1 MAIQG
6 IDLSIIWG
14 VIIAFGLMMYVIMDG
29 FDLGLGILFPLIS
42 DASERDVMMNT
53 VAPVWDGNETW
64 AVLGA
69 AALYGAFPLAYSVI
83 LEALYLPLVLV
94 LAGLI
99 FRGVAF
105 EFRFKAHP
113 RKRHL
118 WDKAF
123 IGGSV
128 LATFFQGVAIGTYI
142 SGIPVENRQ
151 FAGSALDWLAPFPLF
166 CGVGLILAYALL
178 GSTWLL
184 IKTDGMLEA
193 RMRHYSRPLLYL
205 LAMVI
210 VVICAW
216 TAWLHADIAQRWFAG
231 SHWIRSALIAG
242 LAVLAVV
249 VIQKTLRKRHS
260 HLPFMGVVALVFLGY
275 LGLAISIWPNIV
287 PPSIDLWQAAAPLT
301 SQLFALIGALFII
314 PIILAYTFWSY
325 HVFRGK
331 VKAGDAYH

>member
-6 IDLSIIWG
+6 IDLSVIWA

-42 DASERDVMMNT
+42 DSSERDVMMNT

-64 AVLGA
+64 VVLGA
-69 AALYGAFPLAYSVI
+69 AALYGAFPLAYAVI

-105 EFRFKAHP
+105 EFRFKASAQT
-113 RKRHL
+113 RHW

-123 IGGSV
+123 IGGSL

-142 SGIPVENRQ
+142 NGIPVVERQ

-166 CGVGLILAYALL
+166 CGFGLILTYALL

-184 IKTDGMLEA
+184 IKTEGMLES
-193 RMRHYSRPLLYL
+193 RMRHYSRPLVYL
-205 LAMVI
+205 LALVI
-210 VVICAW
+210 AIICAW
-216 TAWLHADIAQRWFAG
+216 TALIHDDIAQRWFAG
-231 SHWIRSALIAG
+231 SHWLRSVVIAV
-242 LAVLAVV
+242 LAVAAVV
-249 VIQKTLRKRHS
+249 VIQKSLRKRHS
-260 HLPFMGVVALVFLGY
+260 HWPFIAVVGLVFLGY
-275 LGLAISIWPNIV
+275 LGLAVSIWPNIV
-287 PPSIDLWQAAAPLT
+287 PPGVSLWQAASPAS
-301 SQLFALIGALFII
+301 SQLFALIGALFIL
-314 PIILAYTFWSY
+314 PVILVYTFWSY

-331 VKAGDAYH
+331 VKVGDAYH

>member
-1 MAIQG
+1 MGIQG
-6 IDLSIIWG
+6 IDLSVIWG

-42 DASERDVMMNT
+42 DARERDVMMNT

-113 RKRHL
+113 SKRHW

-142 SGIPVENRQ
+142 SGIPVEHRQ

-166 CGVGLILAYALL
+166 CGVGLILTYALL

-184 IKTDGMLEA
+184 IKTDGMLES
-193 RMRHYSRPLLYL
+193 RMRHYSRPLTYL
-205 LAMVI
+205 LAIVI
-210 VVICAW
+210 ALICAW
-216 TAWLHADIAQRWFAG
+216 TAWLHEDIAQRWLAG
-231 SHWIRSALIAG
+231 SHGIRSAVIAL

-260 HLPFMGVVALVFLGY
+260 HVPFMAVVGLVFLGY

-287 PPSIDLWQAAAPLT
+287 PPAVSIWDAASPLS

-314 PIILAYTFWSY
+314 PIILVYTFWSY

-331 VKAGDAYH
+331 VQVGDAYH

>member
-42 DASERDVMMNT
+42 DSSERDVMMNT

-142 SGIPVENRQ
+142 SGIPVQNRQ

-205 LAMVI
+205 LAVVI
-210 VVICAW
+210 AVICAW

-231 SHWIRSALIAG
+231 SHWIRCALIAG

-249 VIQKTLRKRHS
+249 VIQKSLRKRHS

-275 LGLAISIWPNIV
+275 LALAISIWPNIV

-314 PIILAYTFWSY
+314 PIILGYTFWSY

>member
-6 IDLSIIWG
+6 IDLSVIWG

-42 DASERDVMMNT
+42 DSSERDVMMNT

-184 IKTDGMLEA
+184 IKTDGMLES

-242 LAVLAVV
+242 LAVVAVV

-260 HLPFMGVVALVFLGY
+260 HLPFMGVVVLVFLGY

-287 PPSIDLWQAAAPLT
+287 PPSINLWQAAAPLT
-301 SQLFALIGALFII
+301 SQLFALMGALFII

>member
-42 DASERDVMMNT
+42 DSSERDVMMNT

-94 LAGLI
+94 LTGLI

-142 SGIPVENRQ
+142 SGIPVDNRQ
-151 FAGSALDWLAPFPLF
+151 FAGGALDWLAPFPLF

-184 IKTDGMLEA
+184 IKTDGMLES

-231 SHWIRSALIAG
+231 SHWIRSTLIAL

-249 VIQKTLRKRHS
+249 MIQKTLRKRHS

>member
-6 IDLSIIWG
+6 IDLSVIWG

-42 DASERDVMMNT
+42 DSSERDVMMNT

-184 IKTDGMLEA
+184 IKTDGMLES

-242 LAVLAVV
+242 LAVVAVV

-287 PPSIDLWQAAAPLT
+287 PPSINLWQAAAPLT
-301 SQLFALIGALFII
+301 SQLFALMGALFII

>member
-6 IDLSIIWG
+6 IDLSVIWG

-42 DASERDVMMNT
+42 DSSERDVMMNT

-142 SGIPVENRQ
+142 SGIPVQNRQ

-184 IKTDGMLEA
+184 IKTDGMLES

-260 HLPFMGVVALVFLGY
+260 HLPFMGVVTLVFLGY

-287 PPSIDLWQAAAPLT
+287 PPSINLWQAAAPLT
-301 SQLFALIGALFII
+301 SQLFALMGALFII

-331 VKAGDAYH
+331 VKAGDVYH

>member
-42 DASERDVMMNT
+42 DARERDVMMNT

-105 EFRFKAHP
+105 EFRFKADAH
-113 RKRHL
+113 KRHW

-123 IGGSV
+123 IGGSI

-142 SGIPVENRQ
+142 NGIPVVDRQ

-166 CGVGLILAYALL
+166 CGVGLILTYALL

-184 IKTDGMLEA
+184 IKTEGMLES
-193 RMRHYSRPLLYL
+193 RMRHYSRPLVYL
-205 LAMVI
+205 LALVI
-210 VVICAW
+210 AIICAW
-216 TAWLHADIAQRWFAG
+216 TAYLHKDIAQRWIGASHGVG
-231 SHWIRSALIAG
+231 SAFIAL
-242 LAVLAVV
+242 LALAAVV
-249 VIQKTLRKRHS
+249 VIQKTLRRRHS
-260 HLPFMGVVALVFLGY
+260 HLPFMAVVALVFLGY
-275 LGLAISIWPNIV
+275 LGLALSIWPNIV
-287 PPSIDLWQAAAPLT
+287 PPGISLWQAASPAS

-314 PIILAYTFWSY
+314 PIILVYTFWSY

-331 VKAGDAYH
+331 VKVGEAYH

>member
-6 IDLSIIWG
+6 IDLSVIWG

-42 DASERDVMMNT
+42 DSSERDVMMNT

-184 IKTDGMLEA
+184 IKTDGMLES
-193 RMRHYSRPLLYL
+193 RMRHYSLPLLYL

-242 LAVLAVV
+242 LAVVAVV

-287 PPSIDLWQAAAPLT
+287 PPSINLWQAAAPLT
-301 SQLFALIGALFII
+301 SQLFALMGALFII

>member
-6 IDLSIIWG
+6 IDLSVIWG

-42 DASERDVMMNT
+42 DSSERDVMMNT

-142 SGIPVENRQ
+142 SGIPVQNRQ

-184 IKTDGMLEA
+184 IKTDGMLES

-242 LAVLAVV
+242 LAVLAVG

-287 PPSIDLWQAAAPLT
+287 PPSINLWQAAAPLT
-301 SQLFALIGALFII
+301 SQLFALMGALFII

>member
-6 IDLSIIWG
+6 IDLSVIWG

-29 FDLGLGILFPLIS
+29 FDLGLGILFPLIGDSS
-42 DASERDVMMNT
+42 DRDVMMNT

-113 RKRHL
+113 SKRHL

-142 SGIPVENRQ
+142 SGIPVVDRQ
-151 FAGSALDWLAPFPLF
+151 FAGTGWDWLAPFPLF
-166 CGVGLILAYALL
+166 CGVGLLLTYALL

-184 IKTDGMLEA
+184 IKTDGMLES
-193 RMRHYSRPLLYL
+193 RMRHYSRPLTYL

-216 TAWLHADIAQRWFAG
+216 TAWLHDDIAQRWFGA
-231 SHWIRSALIAG
+231 SHWLRSALIAV
-242 LAVLAVV
+242 LAVVAVV
-249 VIQKTLRKRHS
+249 VIQKALRRRHS
-260 HLPFMGVVALVFLGY
+260 HLPFIAVVGLVFLGY

-287 PPSIDLWQAAAPLT
+287 PPSVTLWQAAAPLT

-314 PIILAYTFWSY
+314 PIILGYTFWSY

-331 VKAGDAYH
+331 VQAGDAYH

>member
-1 MAIQG
+1 
-6 IDLSIIWG
+6 
-14 VIIAFGLMMYVIMDG
+14 
-29 FDLGLGILFPLIS
+29 
-42 DASERDVMMNT
+42 
-53 VAPVWDGNETW
+53 
-64 AVLGA
+64 
-69 AALYGAFPLAYSVI
+69 
-83 LEALYLPLVLV
+83 
-94 LAGLI
+94 
-99 FRGVAF
+99 
-105 EFRFKAHP
+105 
-113 RKRHL
+113 
-118 WDKAF
+118 
-123 IGGSV
+123 
-128 LATFFQGVAIGTYI
+128 
-142 SGIPVENRQ
+142 
-151 FAGSALDWLAPFPLF
+151 
-166 CGVGLILAYALL
+166 LILAYALL

-184 IKTDGMLEA
+184 IKTDGMLES

-287 PPSIDLWQAAAPLT
+287 PPSINLWQAAAPLT
-301 SQLFALIGALFII
+301 SQLFALMGALFII

>member
-42 DASERDVMMNT
+42 DSRERDVMMNT

-113 RKRHL
+113 HKRHL

-166 CGVGLILAYALL
+166 CGVGLILTYALL

-184 IKTDGMLEA
+184 IKTDGMLES

-205 LAMVI
+205 LAIVI
-210 VVICAW
+210 AVICAW

-231 SHWIRSALIAG
+231 SHWVRSVVIAT
-242 LAVLAVV
+242 LAVLSVV
-249 VIQKTLRKRHS
+249 LIQKTLRRHHS
-260 HLPFMGVVALVFLGY
+260 HLPFIGVVALVFLGY

-287 PPSIDLWQAAAPLT
+287 PPGIDLWQAASPLS

-314 PIILAYTFWSY
+314 PIILVYTFWSY

-331 VKAGDAYH
+331 VQAGDAYH

>member
-1 MAIQG
+1 MGIQG
-6 IDLSIIWG
+6 IDLSVIWG

-42 DASERDVMMNT
+42 DSSERDVMMNT

-113 RKRHL
+113 SNRHW

-142 SGIPVENRQ
+142 SGIAVENRQ
-151 FAGSALDWLAPFPLF
+151 FAGGALDWLAPFPLF
-166 CGVGLILAYALL
+166 CGVGLILTYALL

-184 IKTDGMLEA
+184 IKTDGMLES
-193 RMRHYSRPLLYL
+193 RMRHYSRPLAYL
-205 LAMVI
+205 LAIVI
-210 VVICAW
+210 ALICAW
-216 TAWLHADIAQRWFAG
+216 TAWLHEDIAQRWFAG
-231 SHWIRSALIAG
+231 NHWVRSAVIAL

-260 HLPFMGVVALVFLGY
+260 HLPFMAVVGLVFLGY

-287 PPSIDLWQAAAPLT
+287 PPALSIWDAASPLS

-314 PIILAYTFWSY
+314 PIILVYTFWSY

-331 VKAGDAYH
+331 VQVGDAYH

>member
-6 IDLSIIWG
+6 IDLSVIWG

-42 DASERDVMMNT
+42 DSSERDVMMNT

-83 LEALYLPLVLV
+83 LEAMYLPLVLV

-113 RKRHL
+113 RRRHL

-142 SGIPVENRQ
+142 SGIPVQNRQ

-184 IKTDGMLEA
+184 IKTDGMLES

-260 HLPFMGVVALVFLGY
+260 HLPFMGVVTLVFLGY

-287 PPSIDLWQAAAPLT
+287 PPSINLWQAAAPLT
-301 SQLFALIGALFII
+301 SQLFALMGALFII

>member
-1 MAIQG
+1 MGIQG
-6 IDLSIIWG
+6 IDLSVIWG

-29 FDLGLGILFPLIS
+29 FDLGLGILFPLVS
-42 DASERDVMMNT
+42 DSSERDVMMNT

-105 EFRFKAHP
+105 EFRFKAKP
-113 RKRHL
+113 QKRHI

-123 IGGSV
+123 IAGSF

-142 SGIPVENRQ
+142 NGIPVVDRQ
-151 FAGSALDWLAPFPLF
+151 FAGGPLDWLSPFPLF
-166 CGVGLILAYALL
+166 CGLGLVVAYALL

-184 IKTDGMLEA
+184 VKTEGMLES
-193 RMRHYSRPLLYL
+193 RMRHYSRPLTYL
-205 LAMVI
+205 LAAVI

-216 TAWLHADIAQRWFAG
+216 TAWLHPNIAQLWFSG
-231 SHWIRSALIAG
+231 RHWVLFAVIAA
-242 LAVLAVV
+242 LAVASMCLV
-249 VIQKTLRKRHS
+249 QSNLRKRHS
-260 HLPFMGVVALVFLGY
+260 HLPFISVLALMFLGY
-275 LGLAISIWPNIV
+275 LALAVSIWPKII
-287 PPSIDLWQAAAPLT
+287 PPAIDLWQAASPPS

-314 PIILAYTFWSY
+314 PIILMYTFWSY

-331 VKAGDAYH
+331 VTAADAYH